1 MKLPTSQLLGRGCTL
16 SHLLVQLSFLIQMLV
31 LPEAWW
37 KRPQCKWD
45 YKEENTKPLN
55 SRRERDIHIWR
66 KVPFPQDISIPFI
79 CFWVWTIKA
88 EPNAF
93 VIRDA
98 SEGLSGGEK
107 KSRVL
112 LANWGISPHPTDPSL
127 VQFLNLLCPPGPH
140 WALSLSHTCSV
151 WPWQS
156 KGSSLYGAAEPK
168 CTQESERAVYNKP

>member
-1 MKLPTSQLLGRGCTL
+1 MHAVPSLGAVVFPDTDVGSARGLVEETSMQMRL
-16 SHLLVQLSFLIQMLV
+16 S
-31 LPEAWW
+31 
-37 KRPQCKWD
+37 RR
-45 YKEENTKPLN
+45 NTKPLN

-127 VQFLNLLCPPGPH
+127 AQFLNLLCPPGPH